1 MGYSESTPC
10 FLQLECKGTHFAKVA
25 SRAQF
30 FFGADAQ
37 VRAAAST
44 LAHHTRALFR
54 AQLLEPSCSRISHA
68 FQLQYSVLCVDQVL
82 GVDLVSFTI
91 EGTA

>member
-10 FLQLECKGTHFAKVA
+10 FLQLECKGPHFAKVA

-37 VRAAAST
+37 VRAAASILAIT
-44 LAHHTRALFR
+44 LARCLGRNCYNCRAHHA
-54 AQLLEPSCSRISHA
+54 SRI
-68 FQLQYSVLCVDQVL
+68 FQLRYSVLCVDQVL